1 MDLGRSPV
9 IHSAVVN
16 MDILMRRFGIY
27 AKRNH
32 SGAVELAREVT
43 AWLQGRGFEVLHDL
57 PLAEE
62 MGDVAGYSGASIP
75 AMVHLIIVLGGDG
88 TLISVARQV
97 GDLRTPILGVNLGSL
112 GFLTEITVG
121 ELFPVLERVVN
132 GDFRVSSRM
141 MLDAVVRRK
150 DKEISRYRVLNDV
163 VINKGALARIIDMEA
178 WVDDAY
184 LTTFKADGLIIA
196 TPTGSTAYNLAAG
209 GPIIYPGLHCLV
221 ISPICPHT
229 LTNRPIIV
237 SDESLIRIEV
247 KFQDEDVVFTADG
260 QVGMPLQGGDV
271 VEMRRS
277 RSSTQL
283 IKSPNREYFEV
294 LRAKLRW
301 GER

>member
-1 MDLGRSPV
+1 MQR
-9 IHSAVVN
+9 I
-16 MDILMRRFGIY
+16 GIY

-32 SGAVELAREVT
+32 PAAIKVAGELT
-43 AWLQGRGFEVLHDL
+43 AWLQERGIEVFLEK
-57 PLAEE
+57 PLAEA
-62 MGDVAGYSGASIP
+62 MGAGPGHPSSSLP
-75 AMVHLIIVLGGDG
+75 AMVELIIVLGGDG

-97 GDLRTPILGVNLGSL
+97 GSLRIPILGVNLGSL
-112 GFLTEITVG
+112 GFLTEVTLD
-121 ELFPVLERVVN
+121 ELYPAVERVLQ
-132 GDFRVSSRM
+132 GKYTVSERM
-141 MLDAVVRRK
+141 MLKAVIRRGGQ
-150 DKEISRYRVLNDV
+150 EIGQYRVLNDV

-178 WVDDAY
+178 WVDDTY

-221 ISPICPHT
+221 ISPICPHM

-237 SDESLIRIEV
+237 ADEAVIRVEV

-260 QVGMPLQGGDV
+260 QVGMPLKGGDV
-271 VEMRRS
+271 VEVRRS
-277 RSSTQL
+277 KSLTRL
-283 IKSPNREYFEV
+283 IKSPSKDYFKV

>member
-1 MDLGRSPV
+1 MKRIGV
-9 IHSAVVN
+9 
-16 MDILMRRFGIY
+16 Y

-32 SGAVELAREVT
+32 PVAVKLAREAA
-43 AWLQGRGFEVLHDL
+43 AWLEERGVEVFPEEVL
-57 PLAEE
+57 ARE
-62 MGDVAGYSGASIP
+62 MGGVRGYPGESIP
-75 AMVHLIIVLGGDG
+75 DMVDLIMVLGGDG
-88 TLISVARQV
+88 TLISVARKV

-112 GFLTEITVG
+112 GFLTEITLD
-121 ELFPVLERVVN
+121 ELYPVLGQVVA
-132 GDFRVSSRM
+132 GDFTATDRM
-141 MLDAVVRRK
+141 MLEAVVRREGQ
-150 DKEISRYRVLNDV
+150 EISRYRVLNDV

-178 WVDDAY
+178 WVDDDY
-184 LTTFKADGLIIA
+184 LTTFKADGLIIS

-221 ISPICPHT
+221 ISPICPHM

-237 SDESLIRIEV
+237 SDEAVIRVEV

-271 VEMRRS
+271 VEVRKSGSCTR
-277 RSSTQL
+277 L
-283 IKSPNREYFEV
+283 IKSPAKDYFEV